1 VWLDRDFPEGRY
13 GGFRPL
19 ASAKLGRL
27 TRRWQMQISNISE
40 LSSQAEELFKGTKT
54 RWWFRGHEAAS
65 YKLLPKVR
73 RGYSREEE
81 RYLFYHFYPRASLR
95 HQKCP
100 ADNDLAGWL
109 ALMQHYGLPTRL
121 LDWTWSPLIA
131 AFFATQD
138 ARTTSSRDAC
148 IWAIEPS
155 LLNESQGLERLY
167 PPLNANM
174 IRPFLK
180 PARYGKS
187 REPEKVAAA
196 TPIEA
201 DLRML
206 VQQGAFTVHSSTH
219 ELNSLGGSNRWL
231 RQILIPIECKVN
243 IAKELAILGVRP
255 ADLFPDL
262 GNLAKEAMEAYV
274 PRP

>member
-1 VWLDRDFPEGRY
+1 
-13 GGFRPL
+13 
-19 ASAKLGRL
+19 
-27 TRRWQMQISNISE
+27 MQISNISE
-40 LSSQAEELFKGTKT
+40 LSSQAQELFNSTKT
-54 RWWFRGHEAAS
+54 RWWFRGHEAS
-65 YKLLPKVR
+65 TYKLLPKVR
-73 RGYSREEE
+73 RGYSREQE
-81 RYLFYHFYPRASLR
+81 RYLFYYFYPRASLR

-100 ADNDLAGWL
+100 ADDDLAGWL

-138 ARTTSSRDAC
+138 ARANSSRDAC

-155 LLNESQGLERLY
+155 WLNESQGLERLY
-167 PPLNANM
+167 PPLNADM

-180 PARYGKS
+180 PARYG
-187 REPEKVAAA
+187 RALEPEKVAAA

-206 VQQGAFTVHSSTH
+206 VQQGAFTVHSSTQ
-219 ELNSLGGSNRWL
+219 ELNCLDDSNRWL
-231 RQILIPIECKVN
+231 RQILIPTECKLN

-262 GNLAKEAMEAYV
+262 GNLAKEAMEVYV
-274 PRP
+274 PSP